1 MNAEIRSRSKV
12 QLVGLILGL
21 IVFFLILT
29 LDLAPESP
37 LVTSMAAVA
46 GLMAVWWVTEAI
58 PLATT
63 SLLPIVMF
71 PLMGIMTPAATAPL
85 YFNSTIFLFI
95 GGFII
100 ALAMEKWNL
109 HKRIALLVIR
119 AVGGGPARLVLGFMV
134 ASALLSM
141 WISNT
146 ATAVMMLPVGLSI
159 ILKMEEEFGQQ
170 ASHKFSVALMLGIAY
185 AASIGGMATLV
196 GTPTNLAFQ
205 QIFEQTFTGGP
216 GVSFGSWF
224 IMALPIALFLL
235 LAAWLVLTKVLYR
248 PAAHLKVDQRIV
260 KREYKELGPV
270 SFEERIVLAVF
281 LLTALLWVFR
291 TDITLGFV
299 DIPGWSNRL
308 PESVSL
314 DDGTVAIIMALLL
327 FFIPTRSTN
336 ARTNSATIVD
346 ATVFRQLPWGVIIL
360 FGGGFT
366 LAKGFEESGLAT
378 YLGSQLTGLAAFSPL
393 VMVTSINFAMTFLTE
408 LTSNTATTQ
417 MILPVLASLGV
428 AVAEN
433 PMLLMIPATLSASCA
448 FMLPVATP
456 PNAIVFGSE
465 RVRIWEM
472 VKAGL
477 FLNFIGIAVV
487 TGVVFLWGTVAFDIT
502 PGVQPQWAKITV
514 EEPAAAQSPAE
525 ALSEQPLV
533 VIDAPLPSTGNSAE
547 PAEMAADVMNA
558 QGEINGRPTPV
569 YGDGQANPE
578 VDQPVVEDL
587 AVNPKPN

>member
-1 MNAEIRSRSKV
+1 
-12 QLVGLILGL
+12 
-21 IVFFLILT
+21 
-29 LDLAPESP
+29 
-37 LVTSMAAVA
+37 
-46 GLMAVWWVTEAI
+46 
-58 PLATT
+58 
-63 SLLPIVMF
+63 
-71 PLMGIMTPAATAPL
+71 
-85 YFNSTIFLFI
+85 
-95 GGFII
+95 
-100 ALAMEKWNL
+100 
-109 HKRIALLVIR
+109 
-119 AVGGGPARLVLGFMV
+119 
-134 ASALLSM
+134 
-141 WISNT
+141 
-146 ATAVMMLPVGLSI
+146 
-159 ILKMEEEFGQQ
+159 
-170 ASHKFSVALMLGIAY
+170 
-185 AASIGGMATLV
+185 
-196 GTPTNLAFQ
+196 
-205 QIFEQTFTGGP
+205 
-216 GVSFGSWF
+216 
-224 IMALPIALFLL
+224 
-235 LAAWLVLTKVLYR
+235 
-248 PAAHLKVDQRIV
+248 
-260 KREYKELGPV
+260 
-270 SFEERIVLAVF
+270 VLAVF

>member
-1 MNAEIRSRSKV
+1 
-12 QLVGLILGL
+12 
-21 IVFFLILT
+21 VFFLILT

-299 DIPGWSNRL
+299 DIPGWSNLL

-314 DDGTVAIIMALLL
+314 DDGTVAMIMALLL
-327 FFIPTRSTN
+327 FFIPTRSAN

-360 FGGGFT
+360 FGGGFA
-366 LAKGFEESGLAT
+366 LAKGFEDSGLAT

-393 VMVTSINFAMTFLTE
+393 VMVTSINVAMTFLTE

-433 PMLLMIPATLSASCA
+433 PLLLMIPATLSASCA
-448 FMLPVATP
+448 FMMPVATP

-525 ALSEQPLV
+525 TLSEQPPV

-547 PAEMAADVMNA
+547 PAEMAADVMNE
-558 QGEINGRPTPV
+558 QGEINSRPTLV

-587 AVNPKPN
+587 AVHAKPN